1 MFQTSTVFSTDT
13 KTQFFFRGKACTKKS
28 YTHKH
33 THRASRQM
41 LHNTLYTALN
51 QRSPGQGQELNLRA
65 SITFSKTQLILC
77 LSTTNT
83 HTEHLFPLSHSF
95 ALFPTLHSMQRAHD
109 CERKSACMY
118 ACVWEFVCV
127 YLSLFALWLWWC
139 AWRHCLPQQRIA
151 AVCFSSR
158 SQPPSPAVV
167 SAPSSCSWK
176 LHSAWMSC

>member
-118 ACVWEFVCV
+118 ACVCGSLCVFICLCLHCDCDGVLGDIVCPNRGLLPCV
-127 YLSLFALWLWWC
+127 SAQGLSLRLRLWSQL
-139 AWRHCLPQQRIA
+139 LPA
-151 AVCFSSR
+151 APESSTL
-158 SQPPSPAVV
+158 PE
-167 SAPSSCSWK
+167 
-176 LHSAWMSC
+176 